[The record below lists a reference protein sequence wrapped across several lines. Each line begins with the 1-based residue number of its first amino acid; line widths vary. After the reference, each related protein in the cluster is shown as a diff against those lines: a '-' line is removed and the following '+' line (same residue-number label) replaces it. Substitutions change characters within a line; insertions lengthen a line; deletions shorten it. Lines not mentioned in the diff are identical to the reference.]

1 MHALLLLL
9 GSYIGNTAGIVENSY
24 MGKTPKLPMAKGKPA
39 RRLSMAPKF
48 SVVNAIEEIIV
59 IIIIIII
66 LIIILIFLFY
76 FFIVCIF
83 INTISFY
90 IPDPDHSRIFSRTFR
105 NNEQKTLANDLQYF
119 SSAVELEH

>member
-9 GSYIGNTAGIVENSY
+9 GSYIGNTAAIVANSY

-39 RRLSMAPKF
+39 RRLSMVPKF

-66 LIIILIFLFY
+66 IIIIGHKNFRVYENFLVFLKEHPL
-76 FFIVCIF
+76 CI
-83 INTISFY
+83 
-90 IPDPDHSRIFSRTFR
+90 
-105 NNEQKTLANDLQYF
+105 K
-119 SSAVELEH
+119 